1 MRKRCLAHLT
11 PRPPLR
17 QLLLQLSSRVA
28 ERGWKIWGMGGAK
41 LPPSPRERLP
51 SPWKNPGNAKSDP
64 GEGSGVGVRRAEMF
78 FRNLLG

>member
-1 MRKRCLAHLT
+1 MRKKCLAHLT

-41 LPPSPRERLP
+41 LPPSPREGSPLP
-51 SPWKNPGNAKSDP
+51 GRIL
-64 GEGSGVGVRRAEMF
+64 VTRRATRGRGQGWGFDE
-78 FRNLLG
+78 RKCSSATC